1 MFSDVRWLPD
11 FACNQRLLLA
21 WPYRR
26 DVWRQHAQPAR
37 QAITELIQTLPQ
49 DTPLS
54 LVVAPELW
62 ETVPEALQS
71 TPRMAIPYDDI
82 WLRDTAPLWAVR
94 AQETH
99 GLRLRFDGWSGVQGN
114 IADDQRVAERLYG
127 HTNTS
132 FHGSEFIAE
141 GGNFTHNGQ
150 GDWLIGLACLKQRNL
165 GWSEQHLKASVRQLL
180 PNQRIVFFDGAL
192 SADETGGHI
201 DNMALFVSA
210 DTLVYAFTDDENH
223 PDYATCQALQTC
235 LQQLPETIR
244 KVALPLP
251 SPQWPQTDDRQNIE
265 LSDSSLKRTLEVPL
279 LLSYVNTLFAGSVVV
294 VPQFGLPSDA
304 LVLRRMQS
312 ILPERTVVGL
322 DAREFTLGGGGLH
335 CISHNA
341 PEHLF
346 EPPASL

>member
-1 MFSDVRWLPD
+1 MSYDVRWLPD
-11 FACNQRLLLA
+11 FAGNQRLLLA

-37 QAITELIQTLPQ
+37 QALTELIQRLPQ
-49 DTPLS
+49 DTSLS

-62 ETVPEALQS
+62 NTVPDVLRS
-71 TPRMAIPYDDI
+71 THRITIPYDDI
-82 WLRDTAPLWAVR
+82 WLRDTAPLWTVR
-94 AQETH
+94 AQEAR
-99 GLRLRFDGWSGVQGN
+99 GLRLRFDGWSGVQHN
-114 IADDQRVAERLYG
+114 IADDKRFADRLYE
-127 HTNTS
+127 HTNTP
-132 FHGSEFIAE
+132 FYRSEFIAE
-141 GGNFTHNGQ
+141 GGNLTHNGR
-150 GDWLIGLACLKQRNL
+150 GDWVIGLACLKQRNPN
-165 GWSEQHLKASVRQLL
+165 WSEQQLKASVRQLL

-235 LQQLPETIR
+235 VQQLPETIR

-251 SPQWPQTDDRQNIE
+251 YPQWPQMGDRQDIE
-265 LSDSSLKRTLEVPL
+265 LSDNSLKRTLEVPL
-279 LLSYVNTLFAGSVVV
+279 LLSYVNILFAGSTVV
-294 VPQFGLPSDA
+294 VPQFGLTTDA
-304 LVLRRMQS
+304 SVLRRLQS
-312 ILPERTVVGL
+312 ILPERTVIGL
-322 DAREFTLGGGGLH
+322 NAREFTLGGGGLH

-346 EPPASL
+346 ESSANL